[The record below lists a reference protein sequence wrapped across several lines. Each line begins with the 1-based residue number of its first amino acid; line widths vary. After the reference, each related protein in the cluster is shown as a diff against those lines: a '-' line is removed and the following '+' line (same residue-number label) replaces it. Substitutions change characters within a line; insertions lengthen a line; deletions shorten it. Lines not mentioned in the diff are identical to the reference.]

1 MIHSAARLIETI
13 NPSVDFWSARLV
25 ENNCDEITV
34 RQNIAEPVKKT
45 ADIGVMITVFKQ
57 GGAGYSATSDL
68 SLSGLEKAFAQA
80 NCWAK
85 TTKNNLVFDLS
96 KIANPSNEG
105 QYKSSV
111 KKDWD
116 ILSFKNK
123 IELLKEASLALKIN
137 ERIVDWSASLW
148 HTSSKQI
155 FLTSNGAN
163 IVQDFSFLV
172 PNLTAIANENS
183 NTQFRTLHGRGLCRQ
198 GGLEALDECDLIG
211 NAKIIADEAMQLL
224 YAENCPSGKMDLLLD
239 PDQMLLQI
247 HESIGHPI
255 ELDRI
260 LGDERNYAGTSFVT
274 LDMLGNYQYGSKI
287 LNVTYDPTLLNE
299 FASYGYDDDGMS
311 AKKEFIIKNGILERP
326 LGGLLSQSR
335 SNSPGVANS
344 RASNW
349 NRPAIDRMANLN
361 LEPGNSTFAD
371 MVKNVERGVF
381 MKTNSSWSIDDSR
394 NKFQFGCEWARLIEN
409 GELTKVVRN
418 PNYRGISE
426 TFWRNL
432 KMVGNDE
439 TFKAY
444 GSPFCGKGE
453 PNQCIRVGHA
463 SPACLFKDVDVF
475 GGAV

>member
-1 MIHSAARLIETI
+1 MIHSVARLIEAV
-13 NPSVDFWSARLV
+13 NPSVDFWSARIV
-25 ENNCDEITV
+25 ENDCDEITV
-34 RQNIAEPVKKT
+34 RQNTAEPVKKT
-45 ADIGVMITVFKQ
+45 NDIGIMINVFNQ

-68 SLSGLEKAFAQA
+68 SLDGIEKAFAKA
-80 NCWAK
+80 TAWAK
-85 TTKNNLVFDLS
+85 TTKNHLVYDLE
-96 KIANPSNEG
+96 KITNPINQGE
-105 QYKSSV
+105 YKSFVEKS
-111 KKDWD
+111 WD
-116 ILSFKNK
+116 VLSFKNR

-155 FLTSNGAN
+155 FLTSNGTN
-163 IVQDFSFLV
+163 ITQEFNFLV

-183 NTQFRTLHGRGLCRQ
+183 NTQLRTLHGRGLCRQ
-198 GGLEALDECDLIG
+198 GGLEVLDECNLIS
-211 NAKIIADEAMQLL
+211 NATIIAEEAMQLL

-274 LDMLGNYQYGSKI
+274 LDMFGKYQYGSDL
-287 LNVTYDPTLLNE
+287 LNVTYDPTLRHE
-299 FASYGYDDDGMS
+299 FASYAFDDDGVP
-311 AKKEFIIKNGILERP
+311 AKKEFIIKDGILERP
-326 LGGLLSQSR
+326 LGGLQSQSR
-335 SNSPGVANS
+335 GNSTGVANS

-371 MVKNVERGVF
+371 MVKNVEKGVF

-432 KMVGNDE
+432 KMVGNNE

-463 SPACLFKDVDVF
+463 SPACLFKSVDVF
-475 GGAV
+475 GGAE